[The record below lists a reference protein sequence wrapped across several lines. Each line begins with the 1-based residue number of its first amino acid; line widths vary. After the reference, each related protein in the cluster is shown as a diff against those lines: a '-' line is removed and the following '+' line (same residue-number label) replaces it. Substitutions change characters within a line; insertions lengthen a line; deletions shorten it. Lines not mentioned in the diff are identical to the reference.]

1 MANTKWDSKFNN
13 TPFKAFTEADVIALV
28 NKALSCGSA
37 HATTYKYAFFK
48 NEARSYAMQT
58 FRLLNMILNA
68 IHISN

>member
-1 MANTKWDSKFNN
+1 M
-13 TPFKAFTEADVIALV
+13 TEADVIALV

-48 NEARSYAMQT
+48 NEAGSYAMQT